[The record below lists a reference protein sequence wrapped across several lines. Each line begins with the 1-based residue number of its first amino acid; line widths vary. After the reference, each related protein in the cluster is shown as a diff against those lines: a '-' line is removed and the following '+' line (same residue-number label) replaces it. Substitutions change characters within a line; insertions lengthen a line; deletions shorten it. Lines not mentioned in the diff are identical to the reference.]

1 MPAGLGGGGA
11 VFVALETVMGTY
23 VDPTAGAATGV
34 WVPIISE
41 ELNYTETKYYSP
53 QIRQQTIV
61 SDVQQS
67 YYHVEG
73 NITMEVDVNYLPYFL
88 YASRHLITKSGTAPA
103 LNYKFGP
110 GSQGSASGA
119 ASGPNARTMSICVE
133 RNGVGFGYAGCVVNN
148 WEFTV
153 DNGVLRCTMGILG
166 TSETDLSGLGTPT
179 WLQPSLFGAAAHSI
193 YLDASGTAPAFADP
207 FAVNFNGFTFHS
219 DFNGSAQN
227 RIQPQRSA
235 SYIAF
240 GETNSTY
247 DTELDF
253 IDKADYNNMKNN
265 VTRAIRF
272 ESLKGGS
279 TFAAATEAFRIT
291 IRRTSFESYVV
302 GLAGMGDLIMAR
314 VTGRNIGLVG
324 ADAYT
329 LECKSPLDIT

>member
-11 VFVALETVMGTY
+11 VYLALETVMGTY
-23 VDPTAGAATGV
+23 VDPSTAGGV

-53 QIRQQTIV
+53 QIRQQTIM

-73 NITMEVDVNYLPYFL
+73 NITMEVDVNYMPYFL
-88 YASRHLITKSGTAPA
+88 YASRHLINKTGAAAPFA
-103 LNYKFGP
+103 YTFGP
-110 GSQGSASGA
+110 GSQGSATGGSGL
-119 ASGPNARTMSICVE
+119 NARTMSLTVI
-133 RNGVGFGYAGCVVNN
+133 RNGIGFGYAGCVVNN

-153 DNGVLRCTMGILG
+153 DNGVLRAVMGILG
-166 TSETDLSGLGTPT
+166 ISEATPAALGTPT

-193 YLDASGTAPAFADP
+193 YLDASATAPP
-207 FAVNFNGFTFHS
+207 FAGAYATNFNGFTFHS

-235 SYIAF
+235 SYIAY

-253 IDKADYNNMKNN
+253 IDKTDYDNMKNN
-265 VTRAIRF
+265 VTRAIKF
-272 ESLKGGS
+272 ESVKGGA
-279 TFAAATEAFRIT
+279 TWALATEGFRII
-291 IRRTSFESYVV
+291 IRRSSFETYVV

-329 LECKSPLDIT
+329 IECKSPVAIT